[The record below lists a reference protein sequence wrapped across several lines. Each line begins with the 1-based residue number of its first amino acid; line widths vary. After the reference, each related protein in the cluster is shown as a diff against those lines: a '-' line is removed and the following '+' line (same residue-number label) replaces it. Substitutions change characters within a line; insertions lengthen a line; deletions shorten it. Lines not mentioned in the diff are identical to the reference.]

1 MGLACLEM
9 WRKTNLVQGSHA
21 MGSCLAG
28 EVKSTTNDVDFC
40 CRQMTTIV
48 LLNAM
53 HSDKRL
59 QLGTPEKG
67 LHIGWTP

>member
-1 MGLACLEM
+1 MVLACFEM
-9 WRKTNLVQGSHA
+9 QGKASLVQGSHA

-40 CRQMTTIV
+40 RRQMTTIV
-48 LLNAM
+48 LLNAV

-67 LHIGWTP
+67 LHPHDT